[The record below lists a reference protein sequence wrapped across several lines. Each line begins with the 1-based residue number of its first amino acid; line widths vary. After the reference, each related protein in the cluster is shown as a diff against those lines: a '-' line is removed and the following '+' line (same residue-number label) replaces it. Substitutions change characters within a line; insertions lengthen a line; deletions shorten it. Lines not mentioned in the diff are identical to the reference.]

1 MPGSSYYLDS
11 VPAWAVFVGTVA
23 ICWVAIEGGYLV
35 GRLRVR
41 RDAHEKGDSIAA
53 IHGTILALLAFIL
66 AFTFGMASTRYLA
79 RRRARTLSFCIPSL

>member
-11 VPAWAVFVGTVA
+11 VPAWAVFVVTVA
-23 ICWVAIEGGYLV
+23 ICWVAIKGGYLV

-53 IHGTILALLAFIL
+53 IHGTILALLTFIL

-79 RRRARTLSFCIPSL
+79 RHRARTLSFCIPSR